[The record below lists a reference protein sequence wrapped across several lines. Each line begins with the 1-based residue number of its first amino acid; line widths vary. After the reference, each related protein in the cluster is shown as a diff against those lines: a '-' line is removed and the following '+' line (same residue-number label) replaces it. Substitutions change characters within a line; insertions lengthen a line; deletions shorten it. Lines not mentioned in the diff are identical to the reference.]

1 MPKQVKETNKTET
14 LLSEINTKMGYFAKF
29 LWYTIMAY
37 LLGALMCAFGLGFM
51 ATEFDGLILLG
62 LLFVLFGVGL
72 AVTMFILSLVSL
84 RRATKNIG
92 CIE

>member
-1 MPKQVKETNKTET
+1 MPKQVKEINKTEL

-37 LLGALMCAFGLGFM
+37 LLGALLCAFGVGFI

-62 LLFVLFGVGL
+62 LLFLVFGVGV
-72 AVTMFILSLVSL
+72 AITMFILSLVAL
-84 RRATKNIG
+84 RRAGKNIG
-92 CIE
+92 SDK

>member
-1 MPKQVKETNKTET
+1 MPKQAANSNKTEI

-29 LWYTIMAY
+29 WWYTIMAY

-84 RRATKNIG
+84 HRATKNIG
-92 CIE
+92 RIE